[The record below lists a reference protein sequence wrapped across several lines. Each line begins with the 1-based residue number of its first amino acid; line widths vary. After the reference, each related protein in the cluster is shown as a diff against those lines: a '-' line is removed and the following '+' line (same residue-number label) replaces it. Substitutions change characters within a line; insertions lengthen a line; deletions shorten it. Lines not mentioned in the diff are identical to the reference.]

1 MENHIANSELKNS
14 LVVCRNSQGLEV
26 RGTPVKL
33 TRFAAAFEIYS
44 PDSDLRL
51 SEVLN
56 EFKIVLQ
63 GKTIYSGR
71 ATVSNLVNH
80 GPVLVCETSLDEAA
94 LADAALNSSLAKNG
108 PWQESFD
115 GFIRE
120 WQKVYQVL
128 PEYKLVVADMQ
139 MFLTDLRLW
148 FEQFEFSLHDVP
160 ARERDAVERRLIN
173 SLDKSIWT
181 SLNHLFEKFE
191 LVSQKV
197 PRDHEPVHHLYA
209 KRQLH
214 PLLMCSPFMY
224 RIYRKPLG
232 YAGDYEMVRMILR
245 DSHEGNSLFAKALN
259 RWLLAQVPAEA
270 HRQRVQLL
278 TQRLVSEGLRTRLG
292 KKRLR
297 VFNLGCGP
305 AQEVI
310 QFIKEHDLSDQAD
323 FTLLDFNEETI
334 NQTKAAVTEAKVRHH
349 RTTTFQMVK
358 KSVIQM
364 AKTPGRVTKDKYDL
378 VYCAGLFDY
387 LQDDISKQLMNV
399 MYGLVAPGGLLI
411 ATNVG
416 ANNPIQKIMD
426 LIFEWRLIY
435 RNSRDMAA
443 LSPDEADPD
452 DCKITAEATG
462 CNIFIEVRKPA
473 AAR

>member
-1 MENHIANSELKNS
+1 MEKNNANGELKDS
-14 LVVCRNSQGLEV
+14 LVVCQNSQGLEV

-33 TRFAAAFEIYS
+33 TRFAAVFEIYS

-51 SEVLN
+51 SEVL
-56 EFKIVLQ
+56 EDFKIVLQ
-63 GKTIYSGR
+63 GKHIYSGR
-71 ATVSNLVNH
+71 ATISNLVNR
-80 GPVLVCETSLDEAA
+80 GQVLVCEAALDEGLLLAA
-94 LADAALNSSLAKNG
+94 AVDFSAARNG
-108 PWQESFD
+108 KLQGKFD
-115 GFIRE
+115 EFIRE
-120 WQKVYQVL
+120 WQKVYQIL

-148 FEQFEFSLHDVP
+148 FEQLELSLSDVP
-160 ARERDAVERRLIN
+160 APERELAERQLIK
-173 SLDKSIWT
+173 SLDNSMWK

-191 LVSQKV
+191 MVSKKI
-197 PRDHEPVHHLYA
+197 PKEHEPVHNLYA

-232 YAGDYEMVRMILR
+232 YAGDYEMVGMILR

-259 RWLLAQVPAEA
+259 RWLLSQVPAEA

-278 TQRLVSEGLRTRLG
+278 IKRLVEESLQAQRQN
-292 KKRLR
+292 KRLR
-297 VFNLGCGP
+297 IFNLGCGP

-310 QFIKEHDLSDQAD
+310 QFIKQYDLSDKAD

-334 NQTKAAVTEAKVRHH
+334 NFTKAAVGEAKKRYH
-349 RTTTFQMVK
+349 RKTSFQMVK

-364 AKTPGRVTKDKYDL
+364 AKTPDRVTKDKYDL

-399 MYGLVAPGGLLI
+399 MYDLVAPGGLLI

-416 ANNPIQKIMD
+416 ADNPIRKIMD
-426 LIFEWRLIY
+426 LIFEWHLIY
-435 RNSRDMAA
+435 RTSREMAQ
-443 LSPDEADPD
+443 LIPADASVN
-452 DCKITAEATG
+452 DCKISTETTG

-473 AAR
+473 AH